1 MAEETRTLELEFS
14 IDSGIKKGKF
24 IQRRVSTMKKILAI
38 AAVAALTAG
47 VSAYAANPFSDVST
61 SDWAYQAVSQLSDQG
76 IVEGYPDGTFRGQRN
91 ITRYELAQIIA
102 RLMANEDQFNA
113 EQRATIDKLAG
124 EYADE
129 LDNLG
134 VRVSNL
140 EAKVGNISWSGDA
153 RMKWDQSYDSDKLG
167 HADDNFNGR
176 MRINAHAQVND
187 STYVDG
193 LLRTDMDF
201 KNNDESNDTYM
212 QRLYVHH
219 DFGSHVGVNV
229 GKYAEFFGQT
239 GMFFDSDLK
248 GAELTYTANDA
259 FSLTAGYGRFSDW
272 DNKWNSNLKDQKN
285 TEYGYAQI
293 NGAAGRF
300 AYSLDYIKGAD
311 QSKVEV
317 YGGGLTIGLTDKFD
331 VFGDYFK
338 NSDAQGDPDAW
349 TAGLGYGH
357 QDDARVGSFR
367 VSVARVDAEKN
378 AVLGG
383 YTYDVSAL
391 DALKDTGVTGVKFW
405 NAAADVTVAKNVRL
419 HGEYDWNVDAKGV
432 STDYDDLATVSL
444 NYVF

>member
-1 MAEETRTLELEFS
+1 
-14 IDSGIKKGKF
+14 
-24 IQRRVSTMKKILAI
+24 MKKILAI

-153 RMKWDQSYDSDKLG
+153 RMKWDEGYK
-167 HADDNFNGR
+167 ADGSTEDNFNGR

-201 KNNDESNDTYM
+201 KDNGESNDTYM

-272 DNKWNSNLKDQKN
+272 DNKWNSNLGDQKN

>member
-1 MAEETRTLELEFS
+1 
-14 IDSGIKKGKF
+14 
-24 IQRRVSTMKKILAI
+24 MKKILAI

-153 RMKWDQSYDSDKLG
+153 RMKWAQGYGDNGNAEDSYD
-167 HADDNFNGR
+167 GR

-193 LLRTDMDF
+193 LLRTDMNF
-201 KNNDESNDTYM
+201 KDYDADGNKDDNDTYM

-239 GMFFDSDLK
+239 GMFYDSDLK

-272 DNKWNSNLKDQKN
+272 DNKWNSNLGDQKN

>member
-24 IQRRVSTMKKILAI
+24 IQRRKSTMKKILAI

-239 GMFFDSDLK
+239 GMFYDSDLK

-272 DNKWNSNLKDQKN
+272 DNKWNSNLGNQKN

>member
-1 MAEETRTLELEFS
+1 
-14 IDSGIKKGKF
+14 
-24 IQRRVSTMKKILAI
+24 MKKILAI

-153 RMKWDQSYDSDKLG
+153 RMKWDEGYK
-167 HADDNFNGR
+167 ADGSTEDNFNGR

-201 KNNDESNDTYM
+201 KNNGESNDTYM

-239 GMFFDSDLK
+239 GMFYDSDLK

-272 DNKWNSNLKDQKN
+272 DNKWNSNLGDQKN

>member
-1 MAEETRTLELEFS
+1 
-14 IDSGIKKGKF
+14 
-24 IQRRVSTMKKILAI
+24 MKKILAI

-153 RMKWDQSYDSDKLG
+153 RMKWAQSYSDG
-167 HADDNFNGR
+167 NAEDGFDGR

-187 STYVDG
+187 STYVEG
-193 LLRTDMDF
+193 LLRSDMDF
-201 KNNDESNDTYM
+201 KDNSEDSNTYM

-229 GKYAEFFGQT
+229 GKFAEFFGQT

-248 GAELTYTANDA
+248 GAEMTYTANDA

-272 DNKWNSNLKDQKN
+272 DSKWNSDVKDN
-285 TEYGYAQI
+285 AEYGYAQI

-300 AYSLDYIKGAD
+300 AYTLDYIKGND
-311 QSKVEV
+311 ESKVEV

-349 TAGLGYGH
+349 TAGLGFGH

-391 DALKDTGVTGVKFW
+391 DALTDNGVKRVKFW

-419 HGEYDWNVDAKGV
+419 HGEYDWNVKADGTNTA
-432 STDYDDLATVSL
+432 DYDDLATVSL

>member
-1 MAEETRTLELEFS
+1 
-14 IDSGIKKGKF
+14 
-24 IQRRVSTMKKILAI
+24 MKKILAI

-153 RMKWDQSYDSDKLG
+153 RMKWAQSYSDNG
-167 HADDNFNGR
+167 NAEDGFDGR

-187 STYVDG
+187 STYVEG
-193 LLRTDMDF
+193 LLRSDMDF
-201 KNNDESNDTYM
+201 KNDDKESTTKM

-239 GMFFDSDLK
+239 GMFFDSDLQ
-248 GAELTYTANDA
+248 GAEATYTANDA
-259 FSLTAGYGRFSDW
+259 FSLTAGYGRFADW
-272 DNKWNSNLKDQKN
+272 DAADAINDVVPANA
-285 TEYGYAQI
+285 EFGYAQI

-300 AYSLDYIKGAD
+300 AYSLDYIKGNGDA
-311 QSKVEV
+311 KVNTW
-317 YGGGLTIGLTDKFD
+317 GAGLTIGLTDKLD

-338 NSDAQGDPDAW
+338 NTDADGDPDVW
-349 TAGLGYGH
+349 TAGLGFGH

-378 AVLGG
+378 AFLGG

-391 DALKDTGVTGVKFW
+391 NALTKGATSVKFW

-419 HGEYDWNVDAKGV
+419 HGEYDFDVNADGTTK
-432 STDYDDLATVSL
+432 DYDDLATVSL

>member
-1 MAEETRTLELEFS
+1 
-14 IDSGIKKGKF
+14 
-24 IQRRVSTMKKILAI
+24 MKKILAI

-153 RMKWDQSYDSDKLG
+153 RMKWNEEYK
-167 HADDNFNGR
+167 ADGSTKDNFDGR

-187 STYVDG
+187 STYVEG
-193 LLRTDMDF
+193 LLRSDMDF
-201 KNNDESNDTYM
+201 KNDDKESTTKM

-239 GMFFDSDLK
+239 GMFFDSDLQ
-248 GAELTYTANDA
+248 GAEATYTANDA
-259 FSLTAGYGRFSDW
+259 FSLTAGYGRFADW
-272 DNKWNSNLKDQKN
+272 DAADAINDVVPANA
-285 TEYGYAQI
+285 EFGYAQI

-300 AYSLDYIKGAD
+300 AYSLDYIKGNDDA
-311 QSKVEV
+311 KVNTW
-317 YGGGLTIGLTDKFD
+317 GAGLTIGLTDKLD

-338 NSDAQGDPDAW
+338 NTDAQGDPDAW

-391 DALKDTGVTGVKFW
+391 DALRDAESVKFW

-419 HGEYDWNVDAKGV
+419 HGEYDWNVDTKGTT
-432 STDYDDLATVSL
+432 TDYDDLATVSL

>member
-1 MAEETRTLELEFS
+1 
-14 IDSGIKKGKF
+14 
-24 IQRRVSTMKKILAI
+24 MKKILAI

-153 RMKWDQSYDSDKLG
+153 RMKWDQSYD
-167 HADDNFNGR
+167 DNGDAKDNYNGR

-187 STYVDG
+187 STYVEG
-193 LLRTDMDF
+193 LLRTDMNF
-201 KNNDESNDTYM
+201 KDYDDKDKETSEDTYM

-219 DFGSHVGVNV
+219 DFGDHFGVNI

-239 GMFFDSDLK
+239 GMFFDSEVK
-248 GAELTYTANDA
+248 GAEMTYTANDA
-259 FSLTAGYGRFSDW
+259 FSLTGGYGRFADW
-272 DNKWNSNLKDQKN
+272 DNGDMNDVVPHNA
-285 TEYGYAQI
+285 EFGYAQI

-300 AYSLDYIKGAD
+300 GYSVDYIKGNGDA
-311 QSKVEV
+311 KVNTW
-317 YGGGLTIGLTDKFD
+317 GAGLTIGLTDKFD

-338 NSDAQGDPDAW
+338 NTDADGDPDAW

-391 DALKDTGVTGVKFW
+391 DALSDASRVKFW
-405 NAAADVTVAKNVRL
+405 NAQADVTLAKNVRL
-419 HGEYDWNVDAKGV
+419 HGEYDFDVNTDGTT
-432 STDYDDLATVSL
+432 TDYDDLATVSL

>member
-1 MAEETRTLELEFS
+1 
-14 IDSGIKKGKF
+14 
-24 IQRRVSTMKKILAI
+24 MKKILAI

-153 RMKWDQSYDSDKLG
+153 RMKWAQGYGDNGNAEDSYD
-167 HADDNFNGR
+167 GR

-193 LLRTDMDF
+193 LLRTDMNF
-201 KNNDESNDTYM
+201 KDYDANGNKDDNDTYM

-219 DFGSHVGVNV
+219 DFGSHVGVNI

-239 GMFFDSDLK
+239 GMFYDSDLK

-272 DNKWNSNLKDQKN
+272 NSDWNSNLKGQKN

-293 NGAAGRF
+293 NGATGRF

-391 DALKDTGVTGVKFW
+391 DALKDTDVTGVKFW

>member
-1 MAEETRTLELEFS
+1 
-14 IDSGIKKGKF
+14 
-24 IQRRVSTMKKILAI
+24 MKKILAI

-153 RMKWDQSYDSDKLG
+153 RMKWAQGYGDNGNAEDSYD
-167 HADDNFNGR
+167 GR

-193 LLRTDMDF
+193 LLRTDMNF
-201 KNNDESNDTYM
+201 KDYTKDDQGDDKKTSEDTYM

-219 DFGSHVGVNV
+219 DFGSHVGVNI

-248 GAELTYTANDA
+248 GAEMTYTANDA

-272 DNKWNSNLKDQKN
+272 NSDWNSNLKDQKN

-391 DALKDTGVTGVKFW
+391 DALTKGASSVKFW

-419 HGEYDWNVDAKGV
+419 HGEYDWNVDTKGTT
-432 STDYDDLATVSL
+432 TDFDDLATVSL

>member
-1 MAEETRTLELEFS
+1 
-14 IDSGIKKGKF
+14 
-24 IQRRVSTMKKILAI
+24 MKKILAI

-153 RMKWDQSYDSDKLG
+153 RMKWAQGYGEKGNAEDSFD
-167 HADDNFNGR
+167 GR

-187 STYVDG
+187 STYVEG
-193 LLRTDMDF
+193 LLRSDMNF
-201 KNNDESNDTYM
+201 KDYDADGKKDDNGTYM

-219 DFGSHVGVNV
+219 DFGSHVGVNI
-229 GKYAEFFGQT
+229 GKFAETFGQT
-239 GMFFDSDLK
+239 GMFYDSDLK
-248 GAELTYTANDA
+248 GAEMTYTANDA

-272 DNKWNSNLKDQKN
+272 DSDWNSNLKDQKN

-300 AYSLDYIKGAD
+300 AYTLDYIKGAD

-317 YGGGLTIGLTDKFD
+317 YGGGLTIGLTDKLD

-338 NSDAQGDPDAW
+338 NTDAQGDPDAW
-349 TAGLGYGH
+349 TAGLGFGH
-357 QDDARVGSFR
+357 QDDARVGSFC

-391 DALKDTGVTGVKFW
+391 DVLKDKDVKGVKFW

>member
-1 MAEETRTLELEFS
+1 
-14 IDSGIKKGKF
+14 
-24 IQRRVSTMKKILAI
+24 MKKILAI

-153 RMKWDQSYDSDKLG
+153 RMKWAQGYDDNGNAEDSYD
-167 HADDNFNGR
+167 GR

-193 LLRTDMDF
+193 LLRTDMNF
-201 KNNDESNDTYM
+201 KDTEDDSSTYM

-219 DFGSHVGVNV
+219 DFGDKVGVNI

-272 DNKWNSNLKDQKN
+272 DNKWNSNLGDQKN

-300 AYSLDYIKGAD
+300 AYTLDYIKGAD

-391 DALKDTGVTGVKFW
+391 DALTKGASSVKFW

-419 HGEYDWNVDAKGV
+419 HGEYDWNVDTKG
-432 STDYDDLATVSL
+432 TTNDFDDLATVSL

>member
-1 MAEETRTLELEFS
+1 
-14 IDSGIKKGKF
+14 
-24 IQRRVSTMKKILAI
+24 MKKILAI

-153 RMKWDQSYDSDKLG
+153 RMKWAQGYDDNGNAEDSYD
-167 HADDNFNGR
+167 GR

-193 LLRTDMDF
+193 LLRTDMNF
-201 KNNDESNDTYM
+201 KKDNDSDNTYM

-219 DFGSHVGVNV
+219 DFGSHVGVNI

-272 DNKWNSNLKDQKN
+272 DNKWNSNLGDQKN

-300 AYSLDYIKGAD
+300 AYTLDYIKGAD

-378 AVLGG
+378 AILGG

-391 DALKDTGVTGVKFW
+391 DALTKGATSVKFW

-419 HGEYDWNVDAKGV
+419 HGEYDWNVDTKGE
-432 STDYDDLATVSL
+432 TTNDFDDLATVSL

>member
-1 MAEETRTLELEFS
+1 
-14 IDSGIKKGKF
+14 
-24 IQRRVSTMKKILAI
+24 MKKILAI

-153 RMKWDQSYDSDKLG
+153 RMKWDESYKQNTHKDKDTGDTVVDSGTGKTQ
-167 HADDNFNGR
+167 DNFNGR
-176 MRINAHAQVND
+176 LRINAHAQVND

-201 KNNDESNDTYM
+201 KDNDESNDAYM

-219 DFGSHVGVNV
+219 DFGSHVGVNI

-239 GMFFDSDLK
+239 GMFFDSEVK
-248 GAELTYTANDA
+248 GAEATYTANDA
-259 FSLTAGYGRFSDW
+259 FSLTAGYGRFADWNSD
-272 DNKWNSNLKDQKN
+272 WNSNVKDN
-285 TEYGYAQI
+285 AEYGYAQI

-300 AYSLDYIKGAD
+300 AYSLDYIKGND
-311 QSKVEV
+311 ESKVEV

-378 AVLGG
+378 AILGG

-391 DALKDTGVTGVKFW
+391 DALMDPGVNGVKFW

-432 STDYDDLATVSL
+432 PTDYDDLATVSL

>member
-1 MAEETRTLELEFS
+1 
-14 IDSGIKKGKF
+14 
-24 IQRRVSTMKKILAI
+24 MKKILAI

-153 RMKWDQSYDSDKLG
+153 RMKWAQGYGDNGNAEDSYD
-167 HADDNFNGR
+167 GR

-201 KNNDESNDTYM
+201 KKDNDSDNTYM

-219 DFGSHVGVNV
+219 DFGSHVGVNI

-272 DNKWNSNLKDQKN
+272 NSDWNSNVKDN
-285 TEYGYAQI
+285 AEYGYAQI

-300 AYSLDYIKGAD
+300 AYSLDYIKGND
-311 QSKVEV
+311 ESKVEV

-378 AVLGG
+378 AILGG

-391 DALKDTGVTGVKFW
+391 DALTKGATSVKFW

-419 HGEYDWNVDAKGV
+419 HGEYDWNVDTKGE
-432 STDYDDLATVSL
+432 TTNDFDDLATVSL

>member
-1 MAEETRTLELEFS
+1 
-14 IDSGIKKGKF
+14 
-24 IQRRVSTMKKILAI
+24 MKKILAI

-153 RMKWDQSYDSDKLG
+153 RMKWDQSYNDNGDAK
-167 HADDNFNGR
+167 DNFNGR

-187 STYVDG
+187 STYVEG
-193 LLRTDMDF
+193 LLRTDMNF
-201 KNNDESNDTYM
+201 KDYDDDDKPTNENTYM

-219 DFGSHVGVNV
+219 DFGDHFGVNI

-248 GAELTYTANDA
+248 GAEMTYTANDA
-259 FSLTAGYGRFSDW
+259 FNLTAGYGRFADW
-272 DNKWNSNLKDQKN
+272 DNGDYNDVVGHNS
-285 TEYGYAQI
+285 EFGYAQI

-300 AYSLDYIKGAD
+300 AYSLDYIKGNGDA
-311 QSKVEV
+311 KVNTW
-317 YGGGLTIGLTDKFD
+317 GAGLTIGLTDKLD

-338 NSDAQGDPDAW
+338 NTDAQGDPDVW
-349 TAGLGYGH
+349 TAGLGFGH

-378 AVLGG
+378 AFLGG

-391 DALKDTGVTGVKFW
+391 DALTKGATAVKFW

-419 HGEYDWNVDAKGV
+419 HGEYDFDVNADGTTK
-432 STDYDDLATVSL
+432 DYDDLATVSL

>member
-1 MAEETRTLELEFS
+1 
-14 IDSGIKKGKF
+14 
-24 IQRRVSTMKKILAI
+24 MKKILAI

-153 RMKWDQSYDSDKLG
+153 RMKWAQGYKDNGSTKDKF
-167 HADDNFNGR
+167 DGR

-187 STYVDG
+187 STYVEG

-201 KNNDESNDTYM
+201 KNDKDSKDDTDTYM

-219 DFGSHVGVNV
+219 DFGDHFGVNV

-239 GMFFDSDLK
+239 GMFFDSDVK
-248 GAELTYTANDA
+248 GAEMTYTANDA
-259 FSLTAGYGRFSDW
+259 FSLTAGYGRFNDW
-272 DNKWNSNLKDQKN
+272 NKANGLASTATDNA
-285 TEYGYAQI
+285 EYGYAQI

-300 AYSLDYIKGAD
+300 AYTLDYIKGND
-311 QSKVEV
+311 DSKVEV
-317 YGGGLTIGLTDKFD
+317 YGGGLTIGLTDKLD

-338 NSDAQGDPDAW
+338 NTDAEGNPDAW

-367 VSVARVDAEKN
+367 VSVARVDAEQH

-391 DALKDTGVTGVKFW
+391 DALNDAKSVKFW

-419 HGEYDWNVDAKGV
+419 HGEYDCNVDTKG
-432 STDYDDLATVSL
+432 TTNDYDDLATVSL

>member
-1 MAEETRTLELEFS
+1 
-14 IDSGIKKGKF
+14 
-24 IQRRVSTMKKILAI
+24 MKKILAI

-153 RMKWDQSYDSDKLG
+153 RMKWDEGYK
-167 HADDNFNGR
+167 ADGSTEDNFNGR

-193 LLRTDMDF
+193 LLRTDMNF
-201 KNNDESNDTYM
+201 KDNGESNDTYM

-239 GMFFDSDLK
+239 GMFYDSDLK

-272 DNKWNSNLKDQKN
+272 DNKWNSNLGNQKN

-391 DALKDTGVTGVKFW
+391 DALTKGASSVKFW

-419 HGEYDWNVDAKGV
+419 HGEYDWNVDTKGTT
-432 STDYDDLATVSL
+432 TDFDDLATVSL

>member
-1 MAEETRTLELEFS
+1 
-14 IDSGIKKGKF
+14 
-24 IQRRVSTMKKILAI
+24 MKKILAI

-153 RMKWDQSYDSDKLG
+153 RMRWDEAYNKDCSTEDKF
-167 HADDNFNGR
+167 DGR

-187 STYVDG
+187 STYVEG
-193 LLRTDMDF
+193 LLRSDMDF
-201 KNNDESNDTYM
+201 KGDDDDVKDNNESDTYM

-383 YTYDVSAL
+383 GYTYDVSAL
-391 DALKDTGVTGVKFW
+391 DAIKDTGVTGVKFW

>member
-1 MAEETRTLELEFS
+1 
-14 IDSGIKKGKF
+14 
-24 IQRRVSTMKKILAI
+24 MKKILAI

-153 RMKWDQSYDSDKLG
+153 RMKWDQSYDKTG
-167 HADDNFNGR
+167 NAEDNFNGR

-187 STYVDG
+187 STYVEG
-193 LLRTDMDF
+193 LLRSDMDF
-201 KNNDESNDTYM
+201 KGDDDEVKDNNESDIYM

-219 DFGSHVGVNV
+219 DFGSHVGVNI

-239 GMFFDSDLK
+239 GMFFDSEVK
-248 GAELTYTANDA
+248 GAEATYTANDA
-259 FSLTAGYGRFSDW
+259 FSLTAGYGRFNDWNSD
-272 DNKWNSNLKDQKN
+272 WNSNVKDN
-285 TEYGYAQI
+285 AEYGYAQI

-300 AYSLDYIKGAD
+300 AYTLDYIKGAD

>member
-24 IQRRVSTMKKILAI
+24 IQRRKSTMKKILAI

-47 VSAYAANPFSDVST
+47 VSAYAANPVSDVST

-239 GMFFDSDLK
+239 GMFYDSDLK

-272 DNKWNSNLKDQKN
+272 DNKWNSNLGNQKN

>member
-1 MAEETRTLELEFS
+1 
-14 IDSGIKKGKF
+14 
-24 IQRRVSTMKKILAI
+24 MKKILAI

-153 RMKWDQSYDSDKLG
+153 RMKWNEEYK
-167 HADDNFNGR
+167 ADGSTKDNFDGR

-187 STYVDG
+187 STYVEG
-193 LLRTDMDF
+193 LLRSDMDF
-201 KNNDESNDTYM
+201 KDDDKESTTKM

-239 GMFFDSDLK
+239 GMFFDSDLQ
-248 GAELTYTANDA
+248 GAEATYTANDA
-259 FSLTAGYGRFSDW
+259 FSLTAGYGRFADW
-272 DNKWNSNLKDQKN
+272 DDGAYNDVVPDDA
-285 TEYGYAQI
+285 EFGYAQI

-300 AYSLDYIKGAD
+300 AYSLDYIKGNGDA
-311 QSKVEV
+311 KVNTW
-317 YGGGLTIGLTDKFD
+317 GAGLTIGLTDKLD

-338 NSDAQGDPDAW
+338 NTDADGDPDVW
-349 TAGLGYGH
+349 TAGLGFGH

-378 AVLGG
+378 AFLGG

-391 DALKDTGVTGVKFW
+391 DALTKGATSVKFW

-419 HGEYDWNVDAKGV
+419 HGEYDFDVNADGTTK
-432 STDYDDLATVSL
+432 DYDDLATVSL

>member
-1 MAEETRTLELEFS
+1 
-14 IDSGIKKGKF
+14 
-24 IQRRVSTMKKILAI
+24 MKKILAI

-153 RMKWDQSYDSDKLG
+153 RMKWNEEYK
-167 HADDNFNGR
+167 ADGSTKDNFDGR

-187 STYVDG
+187 STYVEG
-193 LLRTDMDF
+193 LLRSDMDF
-201 KNNDESNDTYM
+201 KDDDKESTTKM

-219 DFGSHVGVNV
+219 DFGNHVGVNV

-239 GMFFDSDLK
+239 GMFFDSDLQ
-248 GAELTYTANDA
+248 GAEATYTANDA
-259 FSLTAGYGRFSDW
+259 FSLTAGYGRFADW
-272 DNKWNSNLKDQKN
+272 DDGTYNDVVPDDA
-285 TEYGYAQI
+285 EFGYAQI

-300 AYSLDYIKGAD
+300 AYSLDYIKGNGGA
-311 QSKVEV
+311 KVNTW
-317 YGGGLTIGLTDKFD
+317 GAGLTIGLTDKLD

-338 NSDAQGDPDAW
+338 NTDADGDPDVW
-349 TAGLGYGH
+349 TAGLGFGH

-378 AVLGG
+378 AFLGG

-391 DALKDTGVTGVKFW
+391 DALTKGATSVKFW

-419 HGEYDWNVDAKGV
+419 HGEYDFDVNADGTTK
-432 STDYDDLATVSL
+432 DYDDLATVSL

>member
-1 MAEETRTLELEFS
+1 
-14 IDSGIKKGKF
+14 
-24 IQRRVSTMKKILAI
+24 MKKILAI

-153 RMKWDQSYDSDKLG
+153 RMKWDEGYK
-167 HADDNFNGR
+167 ADGSTEDNFNGR

-201 KNNDESNDTYM
+201 KDNAESNDTYM